1 MVFDCK
7 NVNCGVAIFYRRQEQ
22 DCCSHTSTFRFLE
35 GICLRADAFR
45 KAVMVGLE
53 KKLTLYGFNNLTKTL
68 SFNIFDVCYAKSE
81 REKRDYI
88 RYIDEQYNS
97 ERLTNILCDVTEMI
111 GAAVLNI
118 SRQDY
123 EPQGASVNVLIAEGS
138 VAPESIDPSCNQGD
152 GFLQRR
158 DIHAHLD
165 KSHVT
170 VHTFPESHPDNEVT
184 TFRVDID
191 VSTCGE
197 ISPLNTLDYLIR
209 SFDSDI
215 ITIDYRVRGFTRDV
229 SGKKCFMDQEMASIQ
244 DFISEEILLRY
255 DAQDVNVY
263 QSNIFHT
270 RMLIKELEL
279 QNYLFKTDAYEL
291 DPRVRLDITN
301 RLRRE
306 MIEIFSGRNI
316 Y

>member
-1 MVFDCK
+1 M
-7 NVNCGVAIFYRRQEQ
+7 Q
-22 DCCSHTSTFRFLE
+22 FL
-35 GICLRADAFR
+35 R

-81 REKRDYI
+81 REKQDYI
-88 RYIDEQYNS
+88 KYIDEQYNS

-111 GAAVLNI
+111 GATVLNI

-123 EPQGASVNVLIAEGS
+123 EPQGASVNVLIAEGG
-138 VAPESIDPSCNQGD
+138 VAPESVDPSCNQGD
-152 GFLQRR
+152 GFLLRR

-229 SGKKCFMDQEMASIQ
+229 SGKKCFMDQEMTSIQ

-263 QSNIFHT
+263 QSNLFHT

-291 DPRVRLDITN
+291 DPGVRLDITN